1 MTTEESKRVLTLLE
15 QSIRSSRVSLRE
27 IERQLEV
34 GQGYLNSIFKGRI
47 QLRVSHVYA
56 IAQVLG
62 VEPVS
67 LFFGATPPKDPTWL
81 LQQLGLDPSK
91 QKPPAALLA
100 YLQALPVDREE
111 LRQMIRE
118 ELASL
123 VKPPD
128 PEDEDDEQS

>member
-1 MTTEESKRVLTLLE
+1 MTTEESKRVLALLE
-15 QSIRSSRVSLRE
+15 ESIRTSKVSLRE
-27 IERQLEV
+27 VERRMGM

-47 QLRVSHVYA
+47 QLRVAHVYE

-81 LQQLGLDPSK
+81 LKQLGLDPSR
-91 QKPPAALLA
+91 QTPPAALLA

-123 VKPPD
+123 LKPP
-128 PEDEDDEQS
+128 PEKS